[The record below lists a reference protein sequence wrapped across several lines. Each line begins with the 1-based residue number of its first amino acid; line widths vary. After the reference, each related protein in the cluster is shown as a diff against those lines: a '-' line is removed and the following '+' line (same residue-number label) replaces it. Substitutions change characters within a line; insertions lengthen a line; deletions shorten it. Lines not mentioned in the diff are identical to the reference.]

1 MTSSSGSVPDP
12 VPPRVELAPSDAP
25 PKLASMGQDRSRE
38 TILEL
43 DRVTKVYTAGEP
55 PAVDDVSLAVGEGE
69 FFSILGPSGSG
80 KTTTLRVIAGFERP
94 TSGVVSLAGRDVSRV
109 PPFKRDVNTVFQ
121 QYALFPHMTVAQNVV
136 YPLKMA
142 GLARQ
147 ERDAKVKAMLERV
160 EMAGFESRR
169 PHQLSGGQRQRVALA
184 RALVAQPKVLL
195 LDEPLG
201 ALDLK
206 LREHMLLVLRHLQ
219 RDTGITFVYVTHDQA
234 EALGM
239 SHRLAVMNN
248 GRIEQVASPDD
259 VYRRPATSFVA
270 RFIGKTNLL
279 ECVVENGRVQAGG
292 LTLQVAGAPPT
303 GRFTVSLRPEDVRI
317 GPDASG
323 LPNRMTAR
331 VRETLFLGH
340 EQQVLVEAGEQTLTV
355 RASGKEPFLPG
366 QEVEIGWWAE
376 AAVAVAETEPPQG
389 LEDVPA

>member
-1 MTSSSGSVPDP
+1 MPEPAPISTQGAREDA
-12 VPPRVELAPSDAP
+12 APSRPQA
-25 PKLASMGQDRSRE
+25 ARE

-43 DRVTKVYTAGEP
+43 RNLSKVYSAGEP
-55 PAVDDVSLAVGEGE
+55 PAVDNVDLTVGAGE

-94 TSGVVSLAGRDVSRV
+94 TAGVVLLGGQDVSKV
-109 PPFKRDVNTVFQ
+109 PPYKRDVNTVFQ
-121 QYALFPHMTVAQNVV
+121 QYALFPHMTVSENVA

-142 GLARQ
+142 GASRQ
-147 ERDAKVKAMLERV
+147 ERGKKVDETLERV
-160 EMAGFESRR
+160 EMTGFGARR
-169 PHQLSGGQRQRVALA
+169 PHQLSGGQRQRIALA

-219 RDTGITFVYVTHDQA
+219 ADTGITFVYVTHDQA

-239 SHRLAVMNN
+239 SHRLAVMNA
-248 GRIEQVASPDD
+248 GRIEQIASPDD

-279 ECVVENGRVQAGG
+279 DCQIVNGHVEAGG
-292 LTLQVAGAPPT
+292 LRLLLADKPAK
-303 GRFTVSLRPEDVRI
+303 GRFTVSLRPEDVEI
-317 GPDASG
+317 GSPSAE
-323 LPNRMTAR
+323 LPNRATAR

-340 EQQVLVEAGEQTLTV
+340 EQQVLVQAGEQNLTV

-366 QEVEIGWWAE
+366 QEVEIGWASD
-376 AAVAVAETEPPQG
+376 AAVAVRDTDLAQPPEG
-389 LEDVPA
+389 DTA

>member
-1 MTSSSGSVPDP
+1 MRD
-12 VPPRVELAPSDAP
+12 RVDLAPNDAP
-25 PKLASMGQDRSRE
+25 YQVDSSRPDAARE

-43 DRVTKVYTAGEP
+43 SRVSKVYTAGEP
-55 PAVDDVSLAVGEGE
+55 PAVDDISLTVGEGE

-94 TSGVVSLAGRDVSRV
+94 TAGVVSLAGRDVSRV
-109 PPFKRDVNTVFQ
+109 PPYKRDVNTVFQ
-121 QYALFPHMTVAQNVV
+121 QYALFPHMTVAQNVA

-142 GLARQ
+142 GAARQ
-147 ERDAKVKAMLERV
+147 ERDSKVKAMLERV
-160 EMAGFESRR
+160 EMGGFEARR
-169 PHQLSGGQRQRVALA
+169 PHQLSGGQRQRIALA

-279 ECVVENGRVQAGG
+279 ECVTENGQVQTGG
-292 LTLQVAGAPPT
+292 LTLRLAGPPPA
-303 GRFTVSLRPEDVRI
+303 GRFTVSLRPEDVTI
-317 GPDASG
+317 GPGCSE

-340 EQQVLVEAGEQTLTV
+340 EQQVLVQAGEQTLTV

-366 QEVEIGWWAE
+366 QEVEIGWQLD

-389 LEDVPA
+389 LEEAVA

>member
-1 MTSSSGSVPDP
+1 MSSEPAPDP
-12 VPPRVELAPSDAP
+12 MRDPVTLARDEPSPGVGHLQPPAARD
-25 PKLASMGQDRSRE
+25 

-43 DRVTKVYTAGEP
+43 ARVSKVYASGEP
-55 PAVDDVSLAVGEGE
+55 PAVDDVSFTVGEGE

-94 TSGVVSLAGRDVSRV
+94 TAGVVSLAGRDVSRV
-109 PPFKRDVNTVFQ
+109 PPYKRDVNTVFQ
-121 QYALFPHMTVAQNVV
+121 QYALFPHMTVQENVA

-142 GLARQ
+142 NVPRQDRGARVS
-147 ERDAKVKAMLERV
+147 DMLERV
-160 EMAGFESRR
+160 EMTGYEARR
-169 PHQLSGGQRQRVALA
+169 PHQLSGGQRQRIALA

-219 RDTGITFVYVTHDQA
+219 ADTGITFVYVTHDQA

-279 ECVVENGRVQAGG
+279 ECRVVNGQVEAGG
-292 LTLQVAGAPPT
+292 LPLRLAGPAPAD
-303 GRFTVSLRPEDVRI
+303 RFTVSLRPEDVKI
-317 GPDASG
+317 GPDCAA
-323 LPNRMTAR
+323 LPNRASAR

-340 EQQVLVEAGEQTLTV
+340 EQQVLVQAGEQELTV
-355 RASGKEPFLPG
+355 RAPGKDPFLPG
-366 QEVEIGWWAE
+366 QDVEIGWE
-376 AAVAVAETEPPQG
+376 LDAAVTVAETEPPQG
-389 LEDVPA
+389 LEPGEL

>member
-1 MTSSSGSVPDP
+1 MPEPVTLARDEPDRG
-12 VPPRVELAPSDAP
+12 V
-25 PKLASMGQDRSRE
+25 DRARAQVARE

-43 DRVTKVYTAGEP
+43 SHVSKVYTAGEP
-55 PAVDDVSLAVGEGE
+55 PAVDDVSFSVGEGE

-94 TSGVVSLAGRDVSRV
+94 TAGVVALAGRDVSRV

-121 QYALFPHMTVAQNVV
+121 QYALFPHMTVQDNVV

-142 GLARQ
+142 RVARE
-147 ERDAKVKAMLERV
+147 ERAARVADMLERV
-160 EMAGFESRR
+160 EMAGYERRR

-219 RDTGITFVYVTHDQA
+219 ADTGITFVYVTHDQA

-279 ECVVENGRVQAGG
+279 ECHVGANGQVEAGG
-292 LTLQVAGAPPT
+292 LPLMLSGPPPAD
-303 GRFTVSLRPEDVRI
+303 RFTVSLRPEDVKI
-317 GPDASG
+317 GPECAA
-323 LPNRMTAR
+323 LPNRTTVQ

-340 EQQVLVEAGEQTLTV
+340 EQQVLVQAGEQTLTV
-355 RASGKEPFLPG
+355 RAPGKVPFLPG
-366 QEVEIGWWAE
+366 QSVEIGWQLD
-376 AAVAVAETEPPQG
+376 AAVPVADTEPPQG
-389 LEDVPA
+389 VEEEVV

>member
-1 MTSSSGSVPDP
+1 MSEPVMLAREPNPDADLSQPP
-12 VPPRVELAPSDAP
+12 VARA
-25 PKLASMGQDRSRE
+25 

-43 DRVTKVYTAGEP
+43 ARVTKVYTTGES
-55 PAVDDVSLAVGEGE
+55 PAVEDVSFTVGEGE

-80 KTTTLRVIAGFERP
+80 KTTTLRVIAGFERA
-94 TSGVVSLAGRDVSRV
+94 TAGVVSLAGRDVSRV

-121 QYALFPHMTVAQNVV
+121 QYALFPHMTVEENVA

-142 GLARQ
+142 RVQ
-147 ERDAKVKAMLERV
+147 RFERAERVNDMLERV
-160 EMAGFESRR
+160 EMTGFGGRR
-169 PHQLSGGQRQRVALA
+169 PHQLSGGQRQRIALA

-206 LREHMLLVLRHLQ
+206 LRENMLLVLRHLQ

-259 VYRRPATSFVA
+259 VYCRPATSFVA

-279 ECVVENGRVQAGG
+279 ECHVVGGRVQAGG
-292 LTLQVAGAPPT
+292 LPLQLAEPPP
-303 GRFTVSLRPEDVRI
+303 GDRFTVSLRPEEVKI
-317 GPDASG
+317 GAECAS
-323 LPNRMTAR
+323 LPNRATAR

-340 EQQVLVEAGEQTLTV
+340 EQQVLVQAADQELTI
-355 RASGKEPFLPG
+355 RASGKDPFLPG
-366 QEVEIGWWAE
+366 QEVEIGWRPDAM
-376 AAVAVAETEPPQG
+376 VTVAETEPPQG
-389 LEDVPA
+389 VEPGAA